1 MELRKSSGNSENPL
15 YRLSE
20 EIHTVIAATIDEE
33 GLPVTCA
40 IDIMDRDSDSLYFL
54 TARGKGF
61 YHRLKARP
69 FIALTGIKGNNTMS
83 SIAISIR
90 GKTEDAGDD
99 ILQHL
104 LEKNSY
110 MYEIYPTEESRK
122 ALVAFRIHEGS
133 GELFD
138 LSTKP
143 ITRKAFSFGMKE
155 KTEELFITESC
166 YGDYFM
172 SFRIF
177 DKNIFVPIFW
187 VERPCKV
194 VYELI
199 DIEQAGVITEI
210 LPSVKVDSRTIIV
223 VVSRVQV

>member
-166 YGDYFM
+166 TGCRKCIEACPQSCIITNTLPFSIKTDNCLFCG
-172 SFRIF
+172 RCEEVCPE
-177 DKNIFVPIFW
+177 KA
-187 VERPCKV
+187 V
-194 VYELI
+194 VRRK
-199 DIEQAGVITEI
+199 
-210 LPSVKVDSRTIIV
+210 S
-223 VVSRVQV
+223 